1 MSVAALGIGV
11 GAAAGIGGAALAA
24 RGASR
29 DAASQIGAGKDA
41 QKLYDDRTTE
51 GQLNLYRLLYGAGG
65 RERFRGAVGGDR
77 YEAMFGR
84 QAANPQQRIDL
95 NNELAQI
102 QNQLAQGQGNA
113 GGDNNQPGSGG
124 RTGTGVNVPAVR
136 RQLLARR
143 DAIRAQLEGTDD
155 ARKGTFD
162 PATWDAQAGDGMLS
176 QMEALF
182 GTFDKEN
189 KANEGTFSA
198 ETAQLMGMGD
208 ANLQSARG
216 YGAARSAEA
225 QRDADRM
232 LGQLNATTRARAMAS
247 GVGGGTGVLNQ
258 VAGNTQSI
266 FEALQR
272 QKNQIGDQNLAL
284 TSGIRQNNMGTAGN
298 RLGSLAALR
307 QGNTLQSQ
315 SLRQQPLQTELSLLT
330 SPAMN
335 PYLGQNTTQYFPG
348 VSGQASAYGSFG
360 NSLSALGG
368 LGMGYGAQALAGQQG
383 GQQNGSTSLEQ
394 MRLTAAQQGGMPYIP
409 APR

>member
-11 GAAAGIGGAALAA
+11 GAAAGLGGAALAA

-29 DAASQIGAGKDA
+29 DAAAQIGAGKDA

-84 QAANPQQRIDL
+84 QAANPEQRTAL
-95 NNELAQI
+95 SNELMQI
-102 QNQLAQGQGNA
+102 EQQLGQGPRA
-113 GGDNNQPGSGG
+113 QTGNNQPGSSG

-136 RQLLARR
+136 RDLLARR

-189 KANEGTFSA
+189 KANEGTFSK
-198 ETAQLMGMGD
+198 ETNDLLGMGD

-258 VAGNTQSI
+258 LAGNTQTVY
-266 FEALQR
+266 EALQR
-272 QKNQIGDQNLAL
+272 QRNEIGDQNLAL